1 MSDCRLAHGGSTSA
15 ALNSYVDTQE
25 IAGRTAMA
33 NFLTPKCSSADCSLI
48 QCAVNTPDANC
59 QNLMVS
65 TRQGRTDMNSSTSW
79 QSSEWTSSTERQLS
93 LLHYWS
99 SWREMQCT
107 LNKTYQLSLAITE
120 AMGSNSIFDSK
131 LCVMGKLDEEYFN
144 FQAFGIFDYK
154 DKSTSTR
161 TQQLL
166 PHFGGKLDT
175 FLRC

>member
-25 IAGRTAMA
+25 VAGRTAMA
-33 NFLTPKCSSADCSLI
+33 NSPTSRCSSADCSLI
-48 QCAVNTPDANC
+48 QCAFNTSDADPTVLC
-59 QNLMVS
+59 S
-65 TRQGRTDMNSSTSW
+65 TNW

-99 SWREMQCT
+99 SWREMHCM
-107 LNKTYQLSLAITE
+107 LNKTYQPSLAITE
-120 AMGSNSIFDSK
+120 EMGSNSIFDSK

-161 TQQLL
+161 TQ
-166 PHFGGKLDT
+166 
-175 FLRC
+175 